1 MIHFYCRNHLPYGT
15 PSPMVFRKYL
25 EETLN
30 ETEEFITTDFRD
42 KVRGWNP
49 SLTTTTTTTTRKISF

>member
-1 MIHFYCRNHLPYGT
+1 
-15 PSPMVFRKYL
+15 MVFRKYL